1 MTAIAALAPMAA
13 STALPPWVNT
23 SMAAWVAAWSAV
35 AAIARKARTGAAGTR
50 KLIGGDPTGPCS
62 PAADSGC
69 HPRSRDV
76 ARPDRSTGDPGRRS
90 WPPAPALA
98 IVGALLPWLRTGGR
112 SRNSFDLFRIVGDL
126 GFAPDGAAA
135 AVIRGW
141 PIVPLLAVVGVV
153 AAWWGWARRRR
164 RDRRRSPPSTPA
176 RSASPSSTA
185 PTRGRVLARAIGPTV
200 ATIGGVVLLAG
211 SIAVLVVG
219 RAVTSPTP
227 TAAPA
232 RPSGSPGGRS

>member
-1 MTAIAALAPMAA
+1 MLMAAGAALAI
-13 STALPPWVNT
+13 L
-23 SMAAWVAAWSAV
+23 
-35 AAIARKARTGAAGTR
+35 
-50 KLIGGDPTGPCS
+50 
-62 PAADSGC
+62 
-69 HPRSRDV
+69 
-76 ARPDRSTGDPGRRS
+76 
-90 WPPAPALA
+90 
-98 IVGALLPWLRTGGR
+98 GALLPWIRTGGR
-112 SRNSFDLFRIVGDL
+112 SRNSFDLFRIVRDL

-153 AAWWGWARRRR
+153 AAWWGWAR
-164 RDRRRSPPSTPA
+164 PGGVIGVVA
-176 RSASPSSTA
+176 AVYAGAAGAAILVA

-200 ATIGGVVLLAG
+200 TTIGGILLLAG
-211 SIAVLVVG
+211 SIAVLIVG

>member
-1 MTAIAALAPMAA
+1 MTLRAPIGRRAIPVTVMAVGAALA
-13 STALPPWVNT
+13 
-23 SMAAWVAAWSAV
+23 
-35 AAIARKARTGAAGTR
+35 I
-50 KLIGGDPTGPCS
+50 I
-62 PAADSGC
+62 
-69 HPRSRDV
+69 
-76 ARPDRSTGDPGRRS
+76 
-90 WPPAPALA
+90 
-98 IVGALLPWLRTGGR
+98 GALLPWLRTGGR
-112 SRNSFDLFRIVGDL
+112 SRNSFDLFRIVRDL

-141 PIVPLLAVVGVV
+141 PVVPLLAVVGVV
-153 AAWWGWARRRR
+153 AAWWGWARAGGVIGVVAALYAG
-164 RDRRRSPPSTPA
+164 TV
-176 RSASPSSTA
+176 SAAILTA

-232 RPSGSPGGRS
+232 PPSGSPGGRS